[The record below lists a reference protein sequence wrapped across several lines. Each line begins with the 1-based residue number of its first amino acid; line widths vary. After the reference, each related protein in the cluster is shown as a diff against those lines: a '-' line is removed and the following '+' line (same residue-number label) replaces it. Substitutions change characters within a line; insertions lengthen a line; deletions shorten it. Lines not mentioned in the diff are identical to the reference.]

1 MSTNTIS
8 PVNISTTS
16 KTLIIIA
23 TEELVFGEAVT
34 DDEAVTDNEASVT
47 DDEFKTAVEIP
58 RLKISMI
65 LCKITYF
72 HSD

>member
-1 MSTNTIS
+1 MSTDTIS

-16 KTLIIIA
+16 KTMTIIA
-23 TEELVFGEAVT
+23 TEELVLGEG
-34 DDEAVTDNEASVT
+34 
-47 DDEFKTAVEIP
+47 KTAVEIP
-58 RLKISMI
+58 RLKLSMI

>member
-16 KTLIIIA
+16 KTMIIIA

-34 DDEAVTDNEASVT
+34 DDEG
-47 DDEFKTAVEIP
+47 KTAVEIP
-58 RLKISMI
+58 RLKLSMI

-72 HSD
+72 QSD

>member
-1 MSTNTIS
+1 MTTNTIS

-16 KTLIIIA
+16 KTMTIIA

-34 DDEAVTDNEASVT
+34 DDEG
-47 DDEFKTAVEIP
+47 KTAVKIP
-58 RLKISMI
+58 RLKLSMI

-72 HSD
+72 HGD

>member
-1 MSTNTIS
+1 M
-8 PVNISTTS
+8 TS
-16 KTLIIIA
+16 KTMTIIA

-34 DDEAVTDNEASVT
+34 DDEG
-47 DDEFKTAVEIP
+47 KTAVEIP
-58 RLKISMI
+58 RLKLSMI